1 MEDWTDIIADEL
13 KDVEVPLPA
22 DDWDVVHRKYADVR
36 RRRKLVLWWRA
47 GVVAS
52 VAAVLAV
59 VLLLFRGNPADE
71 PDVPVYSEAQ
81 IEVMPS
87 VPVDDVIVSAN
98 VEDVIV
104 EDMAM
109 PSDTSETSV
118 PSAPS
123 VPSDHAES
131 SASEEPSVPTAPT
144 APAEPADLIA
154 DAGNIWDDDPIEP
167 RRRIRMSLGAGAA
180 GGLTGG
186 NVIPRFT
193 MIEPEPVDST
203 DISVCGPDMGN
214 VPVKSASYRSRQLKK
229 TKHQHYMPVSVG
241 VSARFA
247 LSERFSLNTGL
258 NYTLYSSKVTR
269 IYDDGWTE
277 NLKQS
282 VHYIGIP
289 FRGDWMLMDRP
300 YFDMYL
306 GVGGQVEKC
315 VYAKLGTERLHEKEF
330 LWSAGVSL
338 GMQYGITS
346 RTSLFFEPEISAKLN
361 RGDIQTYRT
370 DKDVTITARAGIRI
384 DL

>member
-131 SASEEPSVPTAPT
+131 SASEESSVPTAPT

-154 DAGNIWDDDPIEP
+154 DAGNVWDDDPIEP

-203 DISVCGPDMGN
+203 DISVCDPDMGN

-315 VYAKLGTERLHEKEF
+315 VYAKLGAERLHEKEF

-370 DKDVTITARAGIRI
+370 DKDVMITARAGIRI

>member
-87 VPVDDVIVSAN
+87 VPADDVIVSAN

-214 VPVKSASYRSRQLKK
+214 VPVKSAFYRSRQLKK

-247 LSERFSLNTGL
+247 LSERFFLNTGL